1 MILMIDNYDS
11 FTYNLVHYLEMM
23 DAHVKVMRNDAISVE
38 SIRGLKP
45 EMIVISPG
53 PGTPNEAGISA
64 EVVECFKGIIPIL
77 GICLGHQV
85 IGQVF
90 DAKVVCAKEPVHGK
104 VFPIW
109 HTGKG
114 LFKGLHR
121 PLNVTRYHSLIL
133 EKETL
138 PENLE
143 ITAETYDGE
152 IMGIRHKQ
160 YPIEGVQFHPEAV
173 LTEAG
178 MTLLRNF
185 LKSARQFG
193 GKEHADQNL

>member
-11 FTYNLVHYLEMM
+11 FTYNLVHYLEML
-23 DAHVKVMRNDAISVE
+23 DAQVEVRRNDAISLE
-38 SIRGLKP
+38 IIRGLKP

-53 PGTPNEAGISA
+53 PGTPDEAGISLS
-64 EVVECFKGIIPIL
+64 VVECFKGIIPIL

-85 IGQVF
+85 IGQAF
-90 DAKVVCAKEPVHGK
+90 DAKVVCAQEPVHGK
-104 VFPIW
+104 VCPVR

-114 LFKGLHR
+114 LFNGLPS
-121 PLNVTRYHSLIL
+121 PLRVTRYHSLIL

-143 ITAETYDGE
+143 VTAETYEGE
-152 IMGIRHKQ
+152 IMGIRHKR

-173 LTEAG
+173 LTEGG
-178 MTLLRNF
+178 MILLRNF
-185 LKSARQFG
+185 LNFSRQFG
-193 GKEHADQNL
+193 EKTC